1 MILDNVLQIISS
13 SKVSVENGTLFCNDW
28 IVTNKKIIQCLLD
41 NNCIEQN
48 LYIDDISIGDI
59 ISLELS
65 ISELYKM
72 GFYDTY
78 ENFILKNKYEFSQNA
93 FYILED
99 KIYSKDK
106 NNIFIRKMEIFY
118 YFINSIKGIAK
129 HTFGDFDIL
138 NAVISNEKQSVVIS
152 FEYSYKDI
160 QNLND
165 EQLKKIDE
173 ISNTINGNNLEKR
186 NLYINEFIDFLQNKQ
201 SDDFKIVLENISELQ
216 ENCCNAYQSY
226 ISNFS
231 SNKLKFEINTKIID
245 YTTKIQNIIN
255 DAQTRLITIPSAFVL
270 AGLALDFNQWNLM
283 LSLKNVIT
291 IASLFIFCILI
302 QLFLSNQKA
311 ILRIIDDDIKDF
323 KTSFKISNSII
334 EKFNCVD
341 ETLKKQ
347 RIRLRII
354 TILLWLIPI
363 FFVLLLI
370 ISVCILYKK

>member
-201 SDDFKIVLENISELQ
+201 SDNFKIVLENISELQ

-245 YTTKIQNIIN
+245 YTTKLQNIIN
-255 DAQTRLITIPSAFVL
+255 DAQTRLITIPRAFVL

>member
-13 SKVSVENGTLFCNDW
+13 SKVSVENGTLFCNNW

-118 YFINSIKGIAK
+118 YFINSIKDIAK

-165 EQLKKIDE
+165 EQLKKIDD

-201 SDDFKIVLENISELQ
+201 SDNFKIVLENISELQ
-216 ENCCNAYQSY
+216 ENCCSAYQYY

-231 SNKLKFEINTKIID
+231 SNKLKFEINTKVID

>member
-165 EQLKKIDE
+165 EQLKKIDD

-201 SDDFKIVLENISELQ
+201 SDNFKIVLENISELQ
-216 ENCCNAYQSY
+216 ENCCSAYQYY

-231 SNKLKFEINTKIID
+231 SNKLKFEINTKVID